1 VQFDLSSV
9 AAIRA
14 QLTAHVLFGMRT
26 AAEAVAHNKLRA
38 GLTSLGILFG
48 VASVIAMLAIGR
60 GAKQEIL
67 QQMQLLGSNNIII
80 TPLVEQKEGEAEKEE
95 PGKKEVK
102 RYTPGLTYRDVEA
115 IQRMV
120 PGVDVAS
127 AEIVVNTTI
136 TREGRRRSGKVVGVD
151 TTYFRLT
158 NESLSEGSFF
168 TPSQIERGRPVA
180 IIGYGVRTRFF
191 TTQEPIGQAIKV
203 GDSWLTVIGVL
214 KDRRVS
220 NETAQRLGIRDPNM
234 DVYVPVRTMLLR
246 YRDRAQLNKKDIEE
260 AARGGG
266 EGIII
271 IGGGQDN
278 TQNETEEQRAERTN
292 LNQLDRV
299 IVRVQEAQKV
309 PAVAELLQRML
320 QRRHNQVIDFEI
332 TVPEL
337 LLQQEQRTRTI
348 FNIVLGAIA
357 SISLIVGGI
366 GIMNIMLASVLERT
380 REIGVR
386 RAMGATQKDI
396 LFQFL
401 SEAVII
407 SVAGGLAGIITGG
420 LLSFGIE
427 RFADIRTLVSYISI
441 AVAFGVSFTVGL
453 VFGIVPAWRAAKA
466 DPVVS
471 LRYE

>member
-1 VQFDLSSV
+1 
-9 AAIRA
+9 
-14 QLTAHVLFGMRT
+14 MRT

-80 TPLVEQKEGEAEKEE
+80 TPLVEQKEGEAKEE
-95 PGKKEVK
+95 DPNRKEVK
-102 RYTPGLTYRDVEA
+102 RFTPGLTYRDVEA

-120 PGVDVAS
+120 PDIDVAS

-158 NESLSEGSFF
+158 NEALSEGAYFS
-168 TPSQIERGRPVA
+168 PSQIERGRPVA

-191 TTQEPIGQAIKV
+191 TTEEPIGAAIKV
-203 GDSWLTVIGVL
+203 GDSWLTVVGVL
-214 KDRRVS
+214 KDRRIS

-246 YRDRAQLNKKDIEE
+246 FRDRAALSQKEVQE
-260 AARGGG
+260 ANRGGG
-266 EGIII
+266 EGIIVI
-271 IGGGQDN
+271 SGQQ
-278 TQNETEEQRAERTN
+278 TEETEEQRAERTN
-292 LNQLDRV
+292 IHQLDRI
-299 IVRVQEAQKV
+299 IVRVKEASKV

-332 TVPEL
+332 SVPEL

-386 RAMGATQKDI
+386 RAMGATQRDI

-401 SEAVII
+401 SEAVLI
-407 SVAGGLAGIITGG
+407 SVAGGVAGIVAGATF
-420 LLSFGIE
+420 SFGIE
-427 RFADIRTLVSYISI
+427 RFADIQTLVSSISI
-441 AVAFGVSFTVGL
+441 VVAFGVSFTVGL
-453 VFGIVPAWRAAKA
+453 VFGIVPAWRAARA